1 MVSTLRYP
9 ITVRGWLLFSTGAAA
24 MVGWQSGLPQ
34 TRVGLRNLF
43 CVFLKGRVICL
54 KLLLVLQEK
63 VTGVHDPNEELPRV
77 LKGLIEAA
85 AQAIGA
91 KVGGLARL

>member
-1 MVSTLRYP
+1 MH
-9 ITVRGWLLFSTGAAA
+9 
-24 MVGWQSGLPQ
+24 
-34 TRVGLRNLF
+34 
-43 CVFLKGRVICL
+43 KICL
-54 KLLLVLQEK
+54 MRLTGLQEK
-63 VTGVHDPNEELPRV
+63 VTGVHDPNEELPGV